1 MSFRGQEWVE
11 RQTPATRNG
20 TAINAFQRYQAVEGP
35 LQSLLLTTYTFIAVL
50 PALLVIDDY
59 LDSNPGALSNRLV
72 HHFGLS
78 KQTAGVLR
86 SVLVDTKHHELPAL
100 AERRDLLLVTR
111 TDATST

>member
-1 MSFRGQEWVE
+1 MADTSGENRQGNSARKERPRRLASARSKVQGVSSRGQGWVE
-11 RQTPATRNG
+11 RQTPATRKG

-78 KQTAGVLR
+78 KQ
-86 SVLVDTKHHELPAL
+86 
-100 AERRDLLLVTR
+100 
-111 TDATST
+111 